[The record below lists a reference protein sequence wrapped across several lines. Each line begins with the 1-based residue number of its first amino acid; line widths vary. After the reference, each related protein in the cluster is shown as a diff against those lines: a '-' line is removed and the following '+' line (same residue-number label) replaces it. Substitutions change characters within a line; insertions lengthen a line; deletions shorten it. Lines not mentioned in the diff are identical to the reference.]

1 MKYSGE
7 NETPAAE
14 QKELPQPI
22 SPVIIISQDRLSAF
36 MEINN
41 PNNYPWT
48 MAELMNILRDHGV
61 VYGIMEGALAGI
73 IDTYTG
79 SMQIVAVGTPPNQPV
94 DERVEL
100 LYNAKTT
107 SPGDDSTEKVNYRE
121 KFTIPS
127 VEPGTL
133 LAVKHPGKPGDEGT
147 TVTGQKIPP
156 KEPAKVELRAGKGTQ
171 LCNEGLGVKSVI
183 SGRCWSQT
191 RGRVTVV
198 SIEPIYRHQGDVDIK
213 TGNIRFKGNVEI
225 TGNVTDAMEVHVT
238 ETLRVAGFV
247 SNAKIITGGDILVV
261 KSVTG
266 SNVRAGGIITTYNTF
281 EKIFEEL
288 LNQLK
293 SMERTIKQLYDA
305 SDAFREK
312 GFGQLVMT
320 LLDKKYY
327 EVPKKVK
334 QVHKLVFRY
343 RDDLPDE
350 LVAAAA
356 SLHSLTGIKVLALT
370 SFSELFAHLQASL
383 EFIRQFKGHR
393 ANARINSIRNSVVE
407 ATGSII
413 VDGQGCLNSRLTA
426 MGKIENRGV
435 FRGGELY
442 AREGITVNELGA
454 SFGTVTLARV
464 DCSSTIIARVV
475 HAGTLLQVGNRKYEV
490 LTTTSLVKARLD
502 GDGDIIL

>member
-1 MKYSGE
+1 MNSKE
-7 NETPAAE
+7 NKAPAAE
-14 QKELPQPI
+14 QKEIPVPI
-22 SPVIIISQDRLSAF
+22 SPVITISQDKLSAF
-36 MEINN
+36 MEISN

-48 MAELMNILRDHGV
+48 MAELMGRLRDHGV
-61 VYGIMEGALAGI
+61 VYGIMEGAVAGI
-73 IDTYTG
+73 MDTCTG
-79 SMQIVAVGTPPNQPV
+79 SMQIAAVGTPPGQPV

-100 LYNAKTT
+100 LFNET
-107 SPGDDSTEKVNYRE
+107 SSAPEDNSAEKVNYRE
-121 KFTIPS
+121 RFSIPS

-147 TVTGQKIPP
+147 AVTGHKIPP
-156 KEPAKVELRAGKGTQ
+156 KEPAKVELRAGKGTK

-191 RGRVTVV
+191 WGRVTVV
-198 SIEPIYRHQGDVDIK
+198 GIEPIYRHHGDVDIK

-261 KSVTG
+261 KSVIG
-266 SNVRAGGIITTYNTF
+266 SNVRAGGIIAAYNSF
-281 EKIFEEL
+281 EKVFEEL

-293 SMERTIKQLYDA
+293 NMDQNINQLYAA
-305 SDAFREK
+305 SDAFRDK

-320 LLDKKYY
+320 LLDKKYH

-334 QVHKLVFRY
+334 QVQKLVFRY
-343 RDDLPDE
+343 SVDLPEE
-350 LVAAAA
+350 LVAAADVLK
-356 SLHSLTGIKVLALT
+356 SLIGIKVLSLT
-370 SFSELFAHLQASL
+370 SFKEVYTKLQASL
-383 EFIRQFKGHR
+383 EFIRQFKEHR

-407 ATGSII
+407 ATGSIV

-454 SFGTVTLARV
+454 PFGTVTVARV
-464 DCSSTIIARVV
+464 DSGSTIKARVV
-475 HAGTLLQVGNRKYEV
+475 HVGTLLQVGNRKYEV
-490 LTTTSLVKARLD
+490 LTTASSVKARLD
-502 GDGDIIL
+502 GNGNIIL